1 MLALLIIYQSNDM
14 FTICRLGSLISSHGV
29 TIMQGTPSLFTQ
41 LHNSG
46 WLGDSNLQLIVGGE
60 AFRSSL
66 LPLVKLC
73 RRVINAYGPT
83 ETTIWSS
90 CYELTYLDMDRRDA
104 VPIGKPISHTS
115 FYLLC
120 PGGDVISLDSCDP
133 NDEGE
138 LLIGGRGVSLGYL
151 HDIEQ
156 TRHKFRQH
164 ILRGENSSEVFLYH
178 TGDRVRVLPCG
189 NCSFLGRV
197 DDQIK
202 VGGFRYA
209 VCFS

>member
-1 MLALLIIYQSNDM
+1 
-14 FTICRLGSLISSHGV
+14 
-29 TIMQGTPSLFTQ
+29 MQGTPSLFTQ
-41 LHNSG
+41 LQNSG
-46 WLGDSNLQLIVGGE
+46 WLGDISIQLIVGGE
-60 AFRSSL
+60 TFPSSL
-66 LPLVKLC
+66 LPLVKTC

-90 CYELTYLDMDRRDA
+90 CYELSHQDMDRADE

-115 FYLLC
+115 FYLLNAS
-120 PGGDVISLDSCDP
+120 GEAISLDLSDP

-156 TRHKFRQH
+156 TRQKFKH
-164 ILRGENSSEVFLYH
+164 HVLGHSSTEDFLYH
-178 TGDRVRVLPCG
+178 TGDRVRVLPSGSCM
-189 NCSFLGRV
+189 FLGRV

-202 VGGFRYA
+202 VGGFRYVYFVMIIDSLMYLCLA
-209 VCFS
+209 